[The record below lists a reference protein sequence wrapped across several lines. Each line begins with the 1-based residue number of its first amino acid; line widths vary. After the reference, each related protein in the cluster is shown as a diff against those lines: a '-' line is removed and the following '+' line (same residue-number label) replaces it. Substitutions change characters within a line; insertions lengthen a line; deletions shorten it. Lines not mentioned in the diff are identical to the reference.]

1 MTAHIRS
8 APAIFASPA
17 DFSVQIELRFEN
29 KSQDQKVTAGHLYYD
44 RSIHVDDA
52 CVDADA
58 EELTYIFII
67 MTMHD
72 PGNTQFFHYITSLPT
87 MFLNLCLIPAH
98 FDLRNMS
105 CRAASAQ
112 LNELLAPLRIQRS
125 MGIISAVEYAEPSS
139 HTMREQ
145 GVRYAFCRP
154 LPLGLSVSLSLS
166 ICLFFSDSFS
176 VCLSVSFPDC
186 LSSPRSLFLLV
197 SLSSFPL
204 ASSLL
209 VCPSFSVHTCL
220 FLSFSLSVHAL
231 SDNKELRQH
240 LKEQHVQCCNRVDLS
255 ILQKVNGYMHKI

>member
-1 MTAHIRS
+1 MHSNGVQLAGYFRTLITALTAIDFWCS
-8 APAIFASPA
+8 ATL
-17 DFSVQIELRFEN
+17 VTQTIEV
-29 KSQDQKVTAGHLYYD
+29 SHYD
-44 RSIHVDDA
+44 RSIHGADA

-58 EELTYIFII
+58 DELTYIFIV

-166 ICLFFSDSFS
+166 ICLFFSDSF
-176 VCLSVSFPDC
+176 PDC

-197 SLSSFPL
+197 SPSSFPL
-204 ASSLL
+204 SSCLL
-209 VCPSFSVHTCL
+209 
-220 FLSFSLSVHAL
+220 
-231 SDNKELRQH
+231 
-240 LKEQHVQCCNRVDLS
+240 
-255 ILQKVNGYMHKI
+255 